1 MRTIALTALAVT
13 VMGLTACAET
23 GEPPATRTE
32 ANMRLAA
39 ASPAAAAC
47 GTYGLIDR
55 DGNGHISRAEWDAYR
70 AGAYSAWD
78 VDHDGRISRAEFQN
92 CWYGGGFYAPANYN
106 RDYWTYYYN
115 AFDPNNT
122 GYITAENFFGSG
134 TWTAID
140 RNGNGVIDD
149 DEWVWWPH

>member
-1 MRTIALTALAVT
+1 MRTIALTALAAT

-70 AGAYSAWD
+70 AGADSAWD

-115 AFDPNNT
+115 AIDPNKT
-122 GYITAENFFGSG
+122 GYNTHEKFFGNG
-134 TWTAID
+134 AWTAI
-140 RNGNGVIDD
+140 
-149 DEWVWWPH
+149 